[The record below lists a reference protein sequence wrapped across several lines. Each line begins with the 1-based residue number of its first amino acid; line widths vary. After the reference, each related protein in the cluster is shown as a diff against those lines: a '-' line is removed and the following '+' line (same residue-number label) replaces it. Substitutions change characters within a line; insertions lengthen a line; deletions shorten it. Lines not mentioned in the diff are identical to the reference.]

1 VLQAVQSFFHTL
13 PVPVLL
19 VVGFITLAGFYLGKT
34 MRFVRLPSIIGF
46 MLVGVLLGPSLLGFL
61 GEELK
66 ASIGFIT
73 EIALGFVAVSIGLE
87 LSFSALRK
95 QGLGIILIIVAES
108 LLAFAVVTAALFLLT
123 GNLPLA
129 LIFGSLAPASAP
141 AGTVAVIHEF
151 KARGKLTNALY
162 AVVGF
167 DDGLAIII
175 FGFAFAVARSVLLH
189 QHGAAA
195 EALWRLIATP
205 LLEIGLSCLI
215 GAVVAVVYRLLA
227 RRLTERRDLFILT
240 FATVLISVG
249 ISEVLHLSLILTNLV
264 VGLVVV
270 NTQPPAHTQKI
281 KDELTEAMP
290 LLFVLFFVL
299 AGANLHLALL
309 PALGLVG
316 VIYIVSRSAGLMG
329 GAWIGAFVGRV
340 DPKIRKY
347 LGMGILSQAGVA
359 IGLALVV
366 KQALTPLGPWGA
378 QLGALIITT
387 ITATS
392 IIFEIVGPILCKLGL
407 QRAGEIPVQD
417 SKQPKS

>member
-1 VLQAVQSFFHTL
+1 MFQAVQSFFHAL
-13 PVPVLL
+13 PLPVLL
-19 VVGFITLAGFYLGKT
+19 VVGIITLAGFYLGKS
-34 MRFVRLPSIIGF
+34 MRYVRLPSIIGF
-46 MLVGVLLGPSLLGFL
+46 MLVGVLLGPSVLGLL
-61 GEELK
+61 GEELTT
-66 ASIGFIT
+66 SIGFIT

-87 LSFSALRK
+87 LSFSALK
-95 QGLGIILIIVAES
+95 QQGLGIILIIVAES
-108 LLAFAVVTAALFLLT
+108 FLAFAVVTAAVFLLT
-123 GNLPLA
+123 RNLALA

-141 AGTVAVIHEF
+141 AGTVAVIQEF
-151 KARGKLTNALY
+151 KARGNLTKALY

-175 FGFAFAVARSVLLH
+175 FGFAFAIARSVLLH
-189 QHGAAA
+189 QHGATP
-195 EALWRLIATP
+195 EALWRLIVTP

-215 GAVVAVVYRLLA
+215 GAVVAVAYRLLA

-240 FATVLISVG
+240 FATVLITVG

-264 VGLVVV
+264 VGLVIV
-270 NTQPPAHTQKI
+270 NTQSPA
-281 KDELTEAMP
+281 LTEKIRDQLTEVMP

-299 AGANLHLALL
+299 AGSNLHLALL

-316 VIYIVSRSAGLMG
+316 VIYIASRSAGLMG
-329 GAWIGAFVGRV
+329 GAWIGAVVGRAE
-340 DPKIRKY
+340 PKIRKY

-378 QLGALIITT
+378 RLGALIITT

-407 QRAGEIPVQD
+407 QKAGEIPVQD
-417 SKQPKS
+417 SKQQQS